1 MIRRIKINNFKS
13 LDGVEF
19 RELPQFLC
27 LIGVNGAGKTT
38 FVELL
43 TFIRALVRGEVDKWT
58 IGGKSCEP
66 KALAYAGGSRR
77 NLEISMDFSL
87 EGELGT
93 YTWDITYNLYDTQLI
108 REQLIDN
115 LANELVLRFEYGK
128 LLIQGV
134 DSNIEVMPRGSA
146 ISLPLNNELLK
157 KIRVELSSFVGVG
170 VLDPVAIADTARVV
184 KGDMEIEENGHK
196 LPAFVSQLPADK
208 QREYSELIQKFYT
221 DFDGVSVKGS
231 KFGWKRI
238 IFSELK
244 KSIDALHMSYGTL
257 RYMVMAALKYSSA
270 RLLYFDEV
278 DNGFNQEY
286 LAKVV
291 ELLMSMRDKQI
302 IVTTH
307 NVLLLNNLP
316 DDVLRSGVFFF
327 YKNSARK
334 TRVKRFFDIAEM
346 SNALEMDSGGS
357 IMSMTDMIALGKRL
371 SAEEITR

>member
-1 MIRRIKINNFKS
+1 MIKRIKVNNFKS
-13 LDGVEF
+13 LDGVEICDMP
-19 RELPQFLC
+19 RFLC
-27 LIGVNGAGKTT
+27 LIGVNGSGKTT

-43 TFIRALVRGEVDKWT
+43 TFIRALVRGEVDKWA

-87 EGELGT
+87 QGELGT
-93 YTWDITYNLYDTQLI
+93 YTWDITYNLYDSQLI
-108 REQLIDN
+108 REQISDN
-115 LANELVLRFEYGK
+115 LAGASVLRFEYGK
-128 LLIQGV
+128 LSLQGV
-134 DSNIEVMPRGSA
+134 DSNIEVMPRSSV

-157 KIRVELSSFVGVG
+157 RIRGELSSFAGVG

-184 KGDMEIEENGHK
+184 KGEMKIEENGHK
-196 LPAFVSQLPADK
+196 LPAFVSQLSADK
-208 QREYSELIQKFYT
+208 QREYSELIQRFYS

-238 IFSELK
+238 VFSELK

-257 RYMVMAALKYSSA
+257 RYMVMAALKYSPA

-291 ELLMSMRDKQI
+291 DLLMSMQDKQI

-307 NVLLLNNLP
+307 NVLLLNNLS
-316 DDVLRSGVFFF
+316 DEVLRSGVFFF
-327 YKNSARK
+327 YKNAARK
-334 TRVKRFFDIAEM
+334 TRVKKFFDIEEM

-357 IMSMTDMIALGKRL
+357 IMSMTDMIALGNRL
-371 SAEEITR
+371 AAREI

>member
-1 MIRRIKINNFKS
+1 MIKRIKVNNFKS
-13 LDGVEF
+13 LDGVEICDMP
-19 RELPQFLC
+19 RFLC
-27 LIGVNGAGKTT
+27 LIGVNGSGKTT

-43 TFIRALVRGEVDKWT
+43 TFIRALVCGDVDKWA

-87 EGELGT
+87 QGELGT
-93 YTWDITYNLYDTQLI
+93 YTWDITYNLYDSQLI
-108 REQLIDN
+108 REQIIDN
-115 LANELVLRFEYGK
+115 LAGELVLRFEYGK
-128 LLIQGV
+128 LSLQGV
-134 DSNIEVMPRGSA
+134 DSNIEVMPRSSA

-157 KIRVELSSFVGVG
+157 RIRGELSSFAGVG
-170 VLDPVAIADTARVV
+170 VLDPVAIADTTRVV
-184 KGDMEIEENGHK
+184 KGEMKIEENGHK
-196 LPAFVSQLPADK
+196 LPAFVSQLSADK
-208 QREYSELIQKFYT
+208 QREYSELIQKFYS

-238 IFSELK
+238 VFSELK

-257 RYMVMAALKYSSA
+257 RYMVMAALKYSPA

-291 ELLMSMRDKQI
+291 DLLMSMQDKQI

-307 NVLLLNNLP
+307 NVLLLNNLS
-316 DDVLRSGVFFF
+316 DEVLRSGVFFF
-327 YKNSARK
+327 YKNAARK
-334 TRVKRFFDIAEM
+334 TRVKKFFDIEEM

-357 IMSMTDMIALGKRL
+357 IMSMTDMIALGNRL
-371 SAEEITR
+371 AAREI

>member
-1 MIRRIKINNFKS
+1 MIKRIKVNNFKS
-13 LDGVEF
+13 LDGVEICDMP
-19 RELPQFLC
+19 RFLC
-27 LIGVNGAGKTT
+27 LIGVNGSGKTT

-43 TFIRALVRGEVDKWT
+43 TFIRALVRGEVDKWA

-87 EGELGT
+87 QGELGT
-93 YTWDITYNLYDTQLI
+93 YTWDITYNLYDSQLI
-108 REQLIDN
+108 REQISDN
-115 LANELVLRFEYGK
+115 LAGASVLRFEYGK
-128 LLIQGV
+128 LSLQGV
-134 DSNIEVMPRGSA
+134 DSNIEVMPRSSV

-157 KIRVELSSFVGVG
+157 RIRGELSSFAGVG

-184 KGDMEIEENGHK
+184 KGEMKIEENGHK
-196 LPAFVSQLPADK
+196 LPAFVSQLSADK
-208 QREYSELIQKFYT
+208 QREYSELIQRFYS

-238 IFSELK
+238 VFSELK

-257 RYMVMAALKYSSA
+257 RYMVMAALKYSPA

-291 ELLMSMRDKQI
+291 DLLMSMQDKQI

-307 NVLLLNNLP
+307 NVLLLNNLS
-316 DDVLRSGVFFF
+316 DEVLRSGVFFF
-327 YKNSARK
+327 YKNAARK
-334 TRVKRFFDIAEM
+334 TRVKKFFDIKEM

-357 IMSMTDMIALGKRL
+357 IMSMTDMIALGNRL
-371 SAEEITR
+371 AAREI

>member
-1 MIRRIKINNFKS
+1 MIKRIKVNNFKS
-13 LDGVEF
+13 LDGVEICDMP
-19 RELPQFLC
+19 RFLC
-27 LIGVNGAGKTT
+27 LIGVNGSGKTT

-43 TFIRALVRGEVDKWT
+43 TFIRALVCGDVDKWA

-87 EGELGT
+87 QGELGT
-93 YTWDITYNLYDTQLI
+93 YTWDITYNLYDSQLI
-108 REQLIDN
+108 REQIIDN
-115 LANELVLRFEYGK
+115 LAGELVLRFEYGK
-128 LLIQGV
+128 LSLQGV
-134 DSNIEVMPRGSA
+134 DSNIEVMPRSSA

-157 KIRVELSSFVGVG
+157 RIRSELSSFAGVG
-170 VLDPVAIADTARVV
+170 VLDPVAIADTTRVV
-184 KGDMEIEENGHK
+184 KGEMKIEENGHK
-196 LPAFVSQLPADK
+196 LPAFVSQLSADK
-208 QREYSELIQKFYT
+208 QREYSELIQKFYS

-238 IFSELK
+238 VFSELK

-257 RYMVMAALKYSSA
+257 RYMVMAALKYSPA

-291 ELLMSMRDKQI
+291 DLLMSMQDKQI

-307 NVLLLNNLP
+307 NVLLLNNLS
-316 DDVLRSGVFFF
+316 DEVLRSGVFFF
-327 YKNSARK
+327 YKNAARK
-334 TRVKRFFDIAEM
+334 TRVKKFFDIEEM

-357 IMSMTDMIALGKRL
+357 IMSMTDMIALGNRL
-371 SAEEITR
+371 AAREI